1 MAEDL
6 ALLRIVAIK
15 VMIKNDS
22 PSADLRFL
30 REARLASQINH
41 PHIVTV
47 YEVGETPEHAYI
59 VMEYVEGRSLRDLI
73 SARDLKPETVIE
85 IALQIADA
93 MAEAHSRGIIHRD
106 IKPENIM
113 VTGRGRA
120 KLLDFGLA
128 KNSGGLSLKSSD
140 STPQEDLT
148 ESGVVM
154 GTLSHMSPEQL
165 RNQPLDARTDIFSFG
180 IVLYEMVAGRLPF
193 RGANQFEIAASIL
206 KNDPVRLGSLAQG
219 HPDGLAQMILRTLEK
234 DRERR
239 PASFADIRSELET
252 IKRNIA
258 SAVSTQE
265 MTVEM
270 NWADGV
276 GDIYA
281 RASVSGAGRA
291 APTILVLPL
300 EAMDAGAE
308 SSFMGIGLAH
318 AIITDLAKINGLVVL
333 SKAAGAGRK
342 DEAGRGARDVARS
355 LGATIL
361 LEGEVMRAGGTLG
374 VMARLTD
381 VETGRVIWGAQ
392 YRGDASDLFSIQDA
406 VCESVANALKVSISS
421 EVRDQIARPA
431 TINIDAFE
439 LYSKGRAL
447 LDRRDVK
454 ANVDSA
460 IQLFEEALELDRA
473 FALAYAGLGE
483 AFWIKYEDTRDQVWV
498 ERAIAAC
505 DHALVLDPY
514 QERVHISLGIVYHGT
529 GRMDRA
535 VEEFQNALNLQP
547 SSDAALR
554 WLGQCYTR
562 KGDMERAVDY
572 FEKAIEIRPGYWDN
586 YNWLGTCYFVF
597 GRYQDAAEQ
606 FRRVIMIQPD
616 NWQGYDKLGGLY
628 ILLGQYR
635 EAVAMHERAIDIYP
649 NETSFGNLG
658 TAYFYLERYTDAVSA
673 YSSAIELNP
682 RDDVLHRN
690 LGDAYLRI
698 GKEAEADAQF
708 QTAIKLLS
716 EQLSVN
722 PDGAQCLADLAICH
736 AKVGNSKESHERIER
751 AIALE
756 PNNTS
761 LMYQRA
767 VVYALTG
774 DCDAAIR
781 YLRQALQR
789 GYSRSEA
796 QRDPDLDSLRGSPE
810 YARLFS

>member
-1 MAEDL
+1 MISGLTRYRIIEKVGAGGMGEVYMAEDL

-73 SARDLKPETVIE
+73 LARDLKADTVIE

-113 VTGRGRA
+113 VTARGRA

-128 KNSGGLSLKSSD
+128 KNSGGVSVTGSGSS
-140 STPQEDLT
+140 PQEDLT

-180 IVLYEMVAGRLPF
+180 IVLYEMVTGRLPF
-193 RGANQFEIAASIL
+193 QGANQFEIAASIL
-206 KNDPVRLGSLAQG
+206 RNDPLRPVSLVG
-219 HPDGLAQMILRTLEK
+219 GLPDALVQMILRTLEK
-234 DRERR
+234 DREQR
-239 PASFADIRSELET
+239 PASFAEIRSGLET
-252 IKRNIA
+252 IKRNLT
-258 SAVSTQE
+258 SPVLTQE
-265 MTVEM
+265 ITVEM
-270 NWADGV
+270 NWADSL

-281 RASVSGAGRA
+281 RASDTGAAARRR
-291 APTILVLPL
+291 APTILVMPL

-308 SSFMGIGLAH
+308 SSFIGIGLAH
-318 AIITDLAKINGLVVL
+318 AITTDLAKINGLAVL
-333 SKAAGAGRK
+333 SKAAGAGRR

-361 LEGEVMRAGGTLG
+361 LEGEVMRASGMLG

-406 VCESVANALKVSISS
+406 VCESVAAALKVSISS

-431 TINIDAFE
+431 TVNIDAFE

-460 IQLFEEALELDRA
+460 IRLFEEAFALDQA

-483 AFWIKYEDTRDQVWV
+483 AYWIKYEDTRDQVWV

-529 GRMDRA
+529 GRIDRA
-535 VEEFQNALNLQP
+535 IEEFKNALALQP

-562 KGDMERAVDY
+562 KGDMERSVDY

-586 YNWLGTCYFVF
+586 YNWLGTCYYVF

-616 NWQGYDKLGGLY
+616 NWQGYDKLGVLY

-635 EAVAMHERAIDIYP
+635 EAVAMHERAIEICP

-658 TAYFYLERYTDAVSA
+658 TAYFYLERYADAVSA

-690 LGDAYLRI
+690 LGDAYLRV
-698 GKEAEADAQF
+698 GKEAEAVAQF

-722 PDGAQCLADLAICH
+722 PDGAQCLADLAICY
-736 AKVGNSKESHERIER
+736 AKVGNIEDSRERIER
-751 AIALE
+751 ATALE
-756 PNNTS
+756 PHNT
-761 LMYQRA
+761 
-767 VVYALTG
+767 
-774 DCDAAIR
+774 
-781 YLRQALQR
+781 
-789 GYSRSEA
+789 
-796 QRDPDLDSLRGSPE
+796 
-810 YARLFS
+810 